1 MRQTNP
7 FIHEFNID
15 LRDGTTQQREKKPL
29 SQGDAYADKILVRIH
44 EAEKDVPLDGVGVS
58 AKVIRYDGRT
68 VPLIGAVEGGAAC
81 IVLDDACYGVP
92 GDIKV
97 SVILSAGEMVQTVLA
112 LTMNVE
118 TSETSIIV
126 DNGTIGDLTEVLAVI
141 AEARS
146 ATAEAH
152 KAAEDAKKAIA
163 QMAGI
168 EVTAS
173 GPLVNVK
180 DAADFDAV
188 QVVSEIKPVA
198 DGVSAVNLTRTGRN
212 MVSHLDYT
220 FTQGN
225 KATIVTDDLIDVTVA
240 SGVDYI
246 TIPAH
251 LKAGVTYTLCIEQEV
266 YGRDESSTLPTSS
279 QYGFIAAPSPLTVK
293 AKANGLYKYVQVYT
307 SADDI
312 DTKIRVYP
320 NYGNSLTGSN
330 GFLAACSRVK
340 VMLVDGEYTVATAP
354 AFEPCVKQTLT
365 TTLPE
370 AVHGGALDWTS
381 GLLTVTHGADGTE
394 LAVPRTAQLAP
405 QTLEMLK
412 GENNVWSDTGD
423 TSLTYNADIKMYID
437 AAIAEIAA
445 AIINA

>member
-1 MRQTNP
+1 MNP
-7 FIHEFNID
+7 FVHEFTVD
-15 LRDGTTQQREKKPL
+15 LRSGAAYERARRPL
-29 SQGDAYADKILVRIH
+29 SQGNAYADKLVVRVVDGR
-44 EAEKDVPLDGVGVS
+44 KDIALDGVGVS
-58 AKVIRYDGRT
+58 AKVIRYDGLT

-126 DNGTIGDLTEVLAVI
+126 DNGTVSDLTEVLAVI

-173 GPLVNVK
+173 GPLVHVK

-188 QVVSEIKPVA
+188 QVVSEIKPGA
-198 DGVSAVNLTRTGRN
+198 DGVSSVNLTRTGRN
-212 MVSHLDYT
+212 LVSHLDYEIT
-220 FTQGN
+220 RGHS
-225 KATIVTDDLIDVTVA
+225 ATVITDDVIDVKTP
-240 SGVDYI
+240 GGYDYGK
-246 TIPAH
+246 IPVY
-251 LKAGVTYTLCIEQEV
+251 LKGGVTYTLVIDWEV
-266 YGRDESSTLPTSS
+266 YGRDASATGTTTAGYRISPMQSS
-279 QYGFIAAPSPLTVK
+279 QIGVSVSSNEAKRYVRTYTPTEDMDAQILWYPNYNPTVK
-293 AKANGLYKYVQVYT
+293 A
-307 SADDI
+307 SS
-312 DTKIRVYP
+312 R
-320 NYGNSLTGSN
+320 
-330 GFLAACSRVK
+330 SRV
-340 VMLVDGEYTVATAP
+340 MLLEGEYTAETAP
-354 AFEPCVKQTLT
+354 AFEPCRKQVLT
-365 TTLPE
+365 ATLPE
-370 AVHGGALDWTS
+370 AVHGGKLDWTS
-381 GLLTVTHGADGTE
+381 GLLTITHGADGAE

>member
-1 MRQTNP
+1 MNP
-7 FIHEFNID
+7 FVHEFTVD
-15 LRDGTTQQREKKPL
+15 LRSGAAYERARRPL
-29 SQGDAYADKILVRIH
+29 SQGNAYADKLVVRVIDGR
-44 EAEKDVPLDGVGVS
+44 KDIALDGVGVS
-58 AKVIRYDGRT
+58 AKVIRYDGMT

-126 DNGTIGDLTEVLAVI
+126 DNGTVSDLTEVLAVI

-188 QVVSEIKPVA
+188 QVVSEIKPTA

-246 TIPAH
+246 TLPAH
-251 LKAGVTYTLCIEQEV
+251 LKPGVTYTLCIEQEV

-279 QYGFIAAPSPLTVK
+279 QYGFIAAPSPLTVR

-307 SADDI
+307 SAEDI

-340 VMLVDGEYTVATAP
+340 VMVVEGEYTVETAP

-381 GLLTVTHGADGTE
+381 GVLTVTHGADGTE

>member
-1 MRQTNP
+1 MNP
-7 FIHEFNID
+7 FVHEFTVD
-15 LRDGTTQQREKKPL
+15 LRSGAAYERARRPL
-29 SQGDAYADKILVRIH
+29 SQGNAYADKLVVRVVDGR
-44 EAEKDVPLDGVGVS
+44 KDVALDGVGVS
-58 AKVIRYDGRT
+58 AKVIRYDGMT
-68 VPLIGAVEGGAAC
+68 VPLIGSVEGGAAC

-126 DNGTIGDLTEVLAVI
+126 DNGTVSDLTEVLAVI

-152 KAAEDAKKAIA
+152 KAAEDAKRAIA
-163 QMAGI
+163 QMSGI

-188 QVVSEIKPVA
+188 QVVSEIKPGA

-212 MVSHLDYT
+212 MVSHLDYII
-220 FTQGN
+220 TQYHVD
-225 KATIVTDDLIDVTVA
+225 TVITEDWIDVITP
-240 SGVDYI
+240 SGYDYGK
-246 TIPAH
+246 IPVH
-251 LKAGVTYTLCIEQEV
+251 LKGGATYTLVIDWDV
-266 YGRDESSTLPTSS
+266 YGRAEDATDVTTCSYRIDKLQSSATQVRVS
-279 QYGFIAAPSPLTVK
+279 QNTTRRMVK
-293 AKANGLYKYVQVYT
+293 VYAVTEDVDANILW
-307 SADDI
+307 
-312 DTKIRVYP
+312 YP
-320 NYGNSLTGSN
+320 NFGGPVRASSR
-330 GFLAACSRVK
+330 SRV
-340 VMLVDGEYTVATAP
+340 MLLEGEYTSETAP
-354 AFEPCVKQTLT
+354 AFEPGVKQALT

-370 AVHGGALDWTS
+370 TVYGGALDWTS
-381 GLLTVTHGADGTE
+381 GLLTITHGADGVE

-412 GENNVWSDTGD
+412 GENNIWSDTGD

>member
-1 MRQTNP
+1 MNP
-7 FIHEFNID
+7 FVHEFTVD
-15 LRDGTTQQREKKPL
+15 LRSGAAYERARRPL
-29 SQGDAYADKILVRIH
+29 SQGNAYADKLVVRVVDGR
-44 EAEKDVPLDGVGVS
+44 KDVALEGVGVS
-58 AKVIRYDGRT
+58 AKVIRYDGLT

-97 SVILSAGEMVQTVLA
+97 SVILSAGEMVQTVLS
-112 LTMNVE
+112 LMMNVE

-126 DNGTIGDLTEVLAVI
+126 DNGTVSDLTEVLAVI

-168 EVTAS
+168 EVAAS

-188 QVVSEIKPVA
+188 QVVSEIKPA
-198 DGVSAVNLTRTGRN
+198 ANGVSAVNLTRTGRN
-212 MVSHLDYT
+212 LVRLLDYVK
-220 FTQGN
+220 TQGHSD
-225 KATIVTDDLIDVTVA
+225 TVITEDVIDVKSTN
-240 SGVDYI
+240 GYDYGK
-246 TIPAH
+246 IPVS
-251 LKAGVTYTLCIEQEV
+251 LVGGTTYTLVIDWEV
-266 YGRDESSTLPTSS
+266 YGRDESATGDTTATYRIDKLQSS
-279 QYGFIAAPSPLTVK
+279 ATQVRLSSNASRRIVK
-293 AKANGLYKYVQVYT
+293 AYTPAEDVEANILW
-307 SADDI
+307 
-312 DTKIRVYP
+312 YP
-320 NYGNSLTGSN
+320 NFGS
-330 GFLAACSRVK
+330 AVKASSRSSI
-340 VMLVDGEYTVATAP
+340 MLLVGEYTSETAP
-354 AFEPCVKQTLT
+354 AFEPCRKQTLT

-370 AVHGGALDWTS
+370 TVYGGALDWTN
-381 GLLTVTHGADGTE
+381 GVLTITHGADGVE

>member
-15 LRDGTTQQREKKPL
+15 LKDGTTQQREKKPL

-44 EAEKDVPLDGVGVS
+44 EAEKDIALDGVGVS
-58 AKVIRYDGRT
+58 AKVIRYDGMT

-97 SVILSAGEMVQTVLA
+97 SVILSAGEMVQTVLS
-112 LTMNVE
+112 LMMNVE

-126 DNGTIGDLTEVLAVI
+126 DNGTVSDLTEVLAVI

-146 ATAEAH
+146 AAAEAH

-188 QVVSEIKPVA
+188 QVVSEIKATA
-198 DGVSAVNLTRTGRN
+198 DGVSAVNLTRTGKN
-212 MVSHLDYT
+212 LVSHLDYEVT
-220 FTQGN
+220 RGHSETV
-225 KATIVTDDLIDVTVA
+225 ITDDVIDVKTP
-240 SGVDYI
+240 SGYDYGRI
-246 TIPAH
+246 DVS
-251 LKAGVTYTLCIEQEV
+251 LKGGVTYTLVIDWEV
-266 YGRDESSTLPTSS
+266 YGRDASDTGTTTAGYRISPMQSS
-279 QYGFIAAPSPLTVK
+279 QVGVNVSSNETNRYVRTYTPSEDTDAVILWYPSYNSSVK
-293 AKANGLYKYVQVYT
+293 A
-307 SADDI
+307 SS
-312 DTKIRVYP
+312 R
-320 NYGNSLTGSN
+320 
-330 GFLAACSRVK
+330 SRV
-340 VMLVDGEYTVATAP
+340 MLLEGAYTAETAP
-354 AFEPCVKQTLT
+354 AFEPGVKQTLT
-365 TTLPE
+365 TSLPE
-370 AVHGGALDWTS
+370 AVHGGVLDWTS
-381 GLLTVTHGADGTE
+381 GLLTITHGADGAE